1 MNTITFVVTQRY
13 SPDGRFPFSILRMT
27 NGRQAVVSYHTT
39 MDEAAQAAHRYA
51 STARFSGLDA
61 QIYQRDWLLNG
72 ARPPDR

>member
-1 MNTITFVVTQRY
+1 
-13 SPDGRFPFSILRMT
+13 
-27 NGRQAVVSYHTT
+27 